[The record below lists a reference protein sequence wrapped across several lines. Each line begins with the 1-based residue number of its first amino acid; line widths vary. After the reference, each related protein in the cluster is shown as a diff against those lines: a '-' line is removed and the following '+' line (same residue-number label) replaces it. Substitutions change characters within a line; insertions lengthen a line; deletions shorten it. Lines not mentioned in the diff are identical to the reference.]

1 MLKNGIVQN
10 VVRFDSD
17 QKIIMKFEKVEANE
31 QEAGKIKI
39 KFEVKEFNMLT
50 TATPYKYYEI
60 KVTKPDEEPITV
72 TLNGNF
78 NKGQVVNALNRINE
92 KVFPYGTKIEI
103 YAGHPQ
109 IFSIDG
115 PVRNAAEDY
124 SDKVQNPENLI
135 NTKFEITDAGLKA
148 AYIPPESDKITENE
162 NLISLVAPEKIP
174 LKIKI
179 SPRTNNTRTS
189 DGGTISIIDSNATQI
204 DYDVNKIVFTMILK
218 GENGA
223 VKKEI
228 NIKGNVYGN
237 DQSISNQFRDFN
249 YQYGDT
255 LTISHT
261 TPKKV
266 IIKGNIKG
274 AREDYFDGV
283 DNSLNLTEA
292 VFKLTPNGLEAI
304 YRSAPQIM
312 GTIDMEV
319 PKGGT
324 VDYQTLKNSVSAK
337 DNIDGPIDTIQYS
350 AENIDTSKVGMYE
363 FTYTVTNSN
372 QRTTKKSSTITVY
385 DLPTIEKNENATIEL
400 NSVENDKES
409 IEKYLKTAVVA
420 SDDDDKLYGKETK
433 VEVKSNNVNPNL
445 AGTYQA
451 TYVATDL
458 YGKTTEKEVNIEVV
472 RTINVTVPTKLPFQ
486 VVTNLM
492 PSENQD
498 ETIENDGFVSGV
510 LKLKNNNTS
519 PVKVSVASFAK
530 KANSGELEIVKPD
543 SYDWNNMTEEE
554 SMKKMALGLYIK
566 GNSLNES
573 KYNGSSNPLW
583 LSTNKQNSDDTANP
597 DSPGDSQEPSSRTG
611 TTEDTNANEVNVINK
626 ELGVLP
632 RRATRNSD
640 PAEASI
646 GFTSKHGKNFI
657 GGSVTGKFE
666 LIFKFE

>member
-1 MLKNGIVQN
+1 
-10 VVRFDSD
+10 
-17 QKIIMKFEKVEANE
+17 
-31 QEAGKIKI
+31 
-39 KFEVKEFNMLT
+39 
-50 TATPYKYYEI
+50 
-60 KVTKPDEEPITV
+60 
-72 TLNGNF
+72 
-78 NKGQVVNALNRINE
+78 
-92 KVFPYGTKIEI
+92 
-103 YAGHPQ
+103 
-109 IFSIDG
+109 
-115 PVRNAAEDY
+115 
-124 SDKVQNPENLI
+124 
-135 NTKFEITDAGLKA
+135 
-148 AYIPPESDKITENE
+148 
-162 NLISLVAPEKIP
+162 
-174 LKIKI
+174 
-179 SPRTNNTRTS
+179 
-189 DGGTISIIDSNATQI
+189 
-204 DYDVNKIVFTMILK
+204 MILK
-218 GENGA
+218 GADGQT
-223 VKKEI
+223 KRTI
-228 NIKGNVYGN
+228 NINGNVNGN
-237 DQSISNQFRDFN
+237 AQSIRDQFRDFN

-274 AREDYFDGV
+274 AREDYSDGV

-292 VFKLTPNGLEAI
+292 VFKLTPTGLEAV

-312 GTIDMEV
+312 GMIDIEV
-319 PKGGT
+319 EKGKSI
-324 VDYQTLKNSVSAK
+324 DYEQLKQSVTAK
-337 DNIDGPIDTIQYS
+337 DNIDGPITNIQYS

-372 QRTTKKSSTITVY
+372 QRTTTKSSTITVY
-385 DLPTIEKNENATIEL
+385 DLPTIQKNENATIEL
-400 NSVENDKES
+400 NSINNNKDV
-409 IEKYLKTAVVA
+409 IEDYLKTAVVA
-420 SDDDDKLYGKETK
+420 SDGDDKLYGKKTK
-433 VEVKSNNVNPNL
+433 LEVKDNNVNPNKE
-445 AGTYQA
+445 GKYEA

-458 YGKTTEKEVNIEVV
+458 YGKTTEKEVDIQVV

-498 ETIENDGFVSGV
+498 ETTENDGFVSGV

-530 KANSGELEIVKPD
+530 KANSGELEIVDPNYCNWD
-543 SYDWNNMTEEE
+543 DMNEQD

-566 GNSLNES
+566 DNSLSES

-597 DSPGDSQEPSSRTG
+597 DSSGGLQEPSSRTG
-611 TTEDTNANEVNVINK
+611 TTEDANSNEVNVINQ

-632 RRATRNSD
+632 RRATRDSE

-666 LIFKFE
+666 LTFKFE

>member
-1 MLKNGIVQN
+1 MSDKLSLRFNKIENDTEGKVQL
-10 VVRFDSD
+10 
-17 QKIIMKFEKVEANE
+17 Q
-31 QEAGKIKI
+31 
-39 KFEVKEFNMLT
+39 LT
-50 TATPYKYYEI
+50 TKDDGNYFASRGANFKYYEI
-60 KVTKPDEEPITV
+60 QVWAPNNNQSNERTGVYTNIKTL
-72 TLNGNF
+72 TLNGDQTPN
-78 NKGQVVNALNRINE
+78 GVRDRINDFNTL
-92 KVFPYGTKIEI
+92 KVPYGTILKI

-109 IFSIDG
+109 LFAIEG
-115 PVRNAAEDY
+115 PVRDKSEDY

-135 NTKFEITDAGLKA
+135 DTVFKITEAGLKA
-148 AYIPPESDKITENE
+148 IYVQTEIEKSLGENE

-179 SPRTNNTRTS
+179 SSNGRGGGVIPVVDKNRTWL
-189 DGGTISIIDSNATQI
+189 DGTDNSVIFKMT
-204 DYDVNKIVFTMILK
+204 LK
-218 GENGA
+218 HLDGIPEK
-223 VKKEI
+223 VI
-228 NIKGNVYGN
+228 NINGNKFADHDDVL
-237 DQSISNQFRDFN
+237 NQFRDLN
-249 YQYGDT
+249 YKFGDT
-255 LTISHT
+255 LTIWHK

-266 IIKGNIKG
+266 IIKGKVEN
-274 AREDYFDGV
+274 AREDYSDGV

-292 VFKLTPNGLEAI
+292 VFTLTPTGLVAT
-304 YRSAPQIM
+304 YKSAPQIM
-312 GTIDMEV
+312 GMVDIEV
-319 PKGGT
+319 EKGGRI
-324 VDYQTLKNSVSAK
+324 DYALLKESVSAK
-337 DNIDGPIDTIQYS
+337 DNIDGNINKDAIRYGD
-350 AENIDTSKVGMYE
+350 ENINTNKVGMYE

-372 QRTTKKSSTITVY
+372 DRTTTKSSTITVY
-385 DLPTIEKNENATIEL
+385 DRPIIEENNKATIEL
-400 NSVENDKES
+400 NSIQSDKES
-409 IEKYLKTAVVA
+409 IEKYLKEAVDV
-420 SDDDDKLYGKETK
+420 SDDDDKLYNKTTK
-433 VEVKSNNVNPNL
+433 VEVKSNDVNPNV
-445 AGTYQA
+445 AGTYHA

-458 YGKTTEKEVNIEVV
+458 YGKTTEKEVDIQVV

-492 PSENQD
+492 PSEDKDSTVD
-498 ETIENDGFVSGV
+498 ETTNGFVSGV

-583 LSTNKQNSDDTANP
+583 LSTNNQNSDDTANP
-597 DSPGDSQEPSSRTG
+597 DSPDDSQEPSSRTG
-611 TTEDTNANEVNVINK
+611 TTEDTNANEVNVINQ

-632 RRATRNSD
+632 RRETRNSD

-657 GGSVTGKFE
+657 GGSVKGKFE